1 MNLTFIKYTNKENF
15 QISTNIKWKDFKFQI
30 LNQIKSTF
38 NWNINLLISK
48 KKKKIPNVKAW
59 FKLHYQSLIFI
70 FK

>member
-48 KKKKIPNVKAW
+48 KKKIPKSW
-59 FKLHYQSLIFI
+59 KLDLNYITNH
-70 FK
+70 

>member
-48 KKKKIPNVKAW
+48 KKKKNP
-59 FKLHYQSLIFI
+59 
-70 FK
+70 